1 MLRRHEENDTTEDPE
16 YAAAC
21 EVFYRRHVCRLD
33 PWPVEVTEAF
43 GWIDRDPTVYHTM
56 NGPSEFHVIGSI
68 RDWQSKD
75 RLGEIDVPTLL
86 VSGAY
91 DEATP
96 VLQEALL
103 AGIRGAEWTLFEQS
117 SHMPHVEERAR
128 YMQVV
133 GDWLRDHD

>member
-1 MLRRHEENDTTEDPE
+1 LDEWP
-16 YAAAC
+16 A
-21 EVFYRRHVCRLD
+21 EVD
-33 PWPVEVTEAF
+33 AAF

-56 NGPSEFHVIGSI
+56 NGPSEFHVVGSI

-75 RLGEIDVPTLL
+75 RLSEIAVPTLL

-91 DEATP
+91 DEAAP
-96 VLQEALL
+96 ALQQALL
-103 AGIRGAEWTLFEQS
+103 AGIEGSRWTLFEQS

-133 GDWLRDHD
+133 GDWLTAQD